1 MPSVH
6 CTRHGFT
13 TFILAMSF
21 ELLRRLCNTPAPPGR
36 EHQFRTLVIEE
47 LSPYADEVRTD
58 PMGNVFFVRKGK
70 SQSPRTIMLAAHMD
84 EISFLVRHITKEGF
98 LYVQPL
104 GGFDPR
110 VLDAQRVWV
119 HGRERIP
126 GVFGTKPT
134 HFTTPEERTK
144 AVPLEDMFIDVGLP
158 GDKVAELVRIGD
170 PVTLERDLIEMG
182 NFYTGKTLDDRVGVY
197 VMIEA
202 FKRFSSSQDTI
213 VAVATVQEE
222 VGVRGAKVAA
232 FGLEP
237 DIGIA
242 LDITIAADI
251 PGIEERNWCV
261 RLGEGT
267 AIKIMDSY
275 SISVR
280 DWWNFCERSPK
291 KAAFVTRWK
300 FSLAAAPMPAV
311 CNWHAA
317 ASLFAPFRSPVATH
331 TRSSNRSIATTSLP
345 ASSWCGCSA
354 SNRTDSRFRN
364 PRRHAPSS
372 IVVVCA
378 CGKRCQKLR
387 IVEDRLLVA
396 PVLADVARRIVAAL
410 ERLRSE
416 HVVTEWNRRPNTGN
430 DVAIE
435 RIEHAFDALSARR
448 CPRDQFGDHRVV
460 INRHNRA
467 FLDARVVANALALG
481 QDEPANGAGIGQK
494 IVEDVFG
501 ADAAFDSVSTRFD
514 DLGLSEL
521 KWFACGDAQLLLD
534 EIYAGDHFGDGML
547 DLKPRVDFHEVE
559 RSIGIEQEL
568 DGSGVRVA
576 CSSHKCRGSFADA
589 LAKIG

>member
-1 MPSVH
+1 MDRSSRPDTTACKARVQPVPIAIRNCTDMPSVH

-275 SISVR
+275 SISDPRLVEFLRTLAEESGIRHQMEILPRGGTDAGGMQLARSGIPVCTVSIPCRYAHSVVESVHRDDVAASIELVR
-280 DWWNFCERSPK
+280 LFCEQS
-291 KAAFVTRWK
+291 
-300 FSLAAAPMPAV
+300 
-311 CNWHAA
+311 H
-317 ASLFAPFRSPVATH
+317 
-331 TRSSNRSIATTSLP
+331 
-345 ASSWCGCSA
+345 
-354 SNRTDSRFRN
+354 RF
-364 PRRHAPSS
+364 
-372 IVVVCA
+372 
-378 CGKRCQKLR
+378 
-387 IVEDRLLVA
+387 
-396 PVLADVARRIVAAL
+396 
-410 ERLRSE
+410 
-416 HVVTEWNRRPNTGN
+416 T
-430 DVAIE
+430 
-435 RIEHAFDALSARR
+435 LS
-448 CPRDQFGDHRVV
+448 
-460 INRHNRA
+460 
-467 FLDARVVANALALG
+467 
-481 QDEPANGAGIGQK
+481 
-494 IVEDVFG
+494 
-501 ADAAFDSVSTRFD
+501 
-514 DLGLSEL
+514 
-521 KWFACGDAQLLLD
+521 
-534 EIYAGDHFGDGML
+534 
-547 DLKPRVDFHEVE
+547 
-559 RSIGIEQEL
+559 
-568 DGSGVRVA
+568 
-576 CSSHKCRGSFADA
+576 
-589 LAKIG
+589 